1 MATSTEA
8 EQAKEEMEKARVE
21 VMESEREIQTIKMA
35 LRQVASEGE
44 QNSLKI
50 SAIKVV
56 GLPEA
61 AVPTFKLQLSSPIE
75 ELELTKLF
83 DPLDPEAEGSVVTF
97 SGVEPSVAM
106 LTVSAKD
113 ANVDLGSSANHDVAP
128 LCEIV
133 DAKNPSPKATE
144 LEVAIVTPEDLVGGV
159 PNIGPQGGNDN
170 DDEESVP
177 TDQEDGYT
185 SAVEEEVQGV
195 VIPICTVTLRIEYV
209 PSPKDIKEELYDVLN
224 QASKKKAAAIDKL
237 RKSAAA
243 LSRAA
248 PAAPPTSD
256 PETTVTRAVK
266 SGFLNKPK
274 KKQSF
279 FSVLYERTVGPSS
292 VLMTVGPKAKNY
304 IIFFGAVVFF
314 QFKGDVLA
322 LPPPV

>member
-1 MATSTEA
+1 
-8 EQAKEEMEKARVE
+8 
-21 VMESEREIQTIKMA
+21 
-35 LRQVASEGE
+35 
-44 QNSLKI
+44 
-50 SAIKVV
+50 
-56 GLPEA
+56 
-61 AVPTFKLQLSSPIE
+61 
-75 ELELTKLF
+75 
-83 DPLDPEAEGSVVTF
+83 
-97 SGVEPSVAM
+97 VEPSVAM

-133 DAKNPSPKATE
+133 DAKNPAPKTTE

-159 PNIGPQGGNDN
+159 PNIGSQDGKD

-209 PSPKDIKEELYDVLN
+209 PSPKDIKEELYEVLN

-243 LSRAA
+243 LSRVA
-248 PAAPPTSD
+248 PTAPPTSSSG

-274 KKQSF
+274 PKKQPF

-292 VLMTVGPKAKNY
+292 LLMKFGPIAKNY
-304 IIFFGAVVFF
+304 IIFFGAVAFF